1 MIKLALIIFALALL
15 FWLIFKISR
24 PYSGTSE
31 LNKQK
36 KVRTLL
42 ALMVILAVILLIS
55 RTGISPAVILQKI
68 LQLLPAIRTLLPFW
82 LIFRPFWA
90 AIQFNKTIMCIKIF
104 HWIHNLIMPYLDI
117 LRHSFLILLCV

>member
-31 LNKQK
+31 LKQK

-68 LQLLPAIRTLLPFW
+68 LQLLPAVRTLLPF
-82 LIFRPFWA
+82 
-90 AIQFNKTIMCIKIF
+90 
-104 HWIHNLIMPYLDI
+104 
-117 LRHSFLILLCV
+117 

>member
-15 FWLIFKISR
+15 FWLILKISR
-24 PYSGTSE
+24 PDSGTSE
-31 LNKQK
+31 FKQK

-68 LQLLPAIRTLLPFW
+68 LQLLPAIRTLLPF
-82 LIFRPFWA
+82 
-90 AIQFNKTIMCIKIF
+90 
-104 HWIHNLIMPYLDI
+104 
-117 LRHSFLILLCV
+117 